1 MGGSEALH
9 QRQRV
14 TVSISRLPV
23 RAVPLQAT
31 PRTFDSA
38 KIHFFLNYKQN
49 NK

>member
-1 MGGSEALH
+1 MGGSEAPH